1 MQKILFTG
9 GGSAGHVIP
18 NVALIQELQKTG
30 EYDLC
35 YFGTSGIEKGLI
47 TPLKI
52 PYFTYAAPKL
62 KRGCSF
68 DAIKNNLAIPHR
80 FLQAIST
87 AKKKLQEI
95 RPDVVFSKGG
105 YVALPVVYAAARL
118 GIPCLTHESDLSPGL
133 ANKLM
138 AKKCK
143 RVLTAFPETAKRF
156 SRGVYCG
163 QPLRG
168 ELFGRSKSAAKRE
181 LTGGTQRKVILIFGG
196 GSGSAAIND
205 AIRKLAPALCRK
217 YYLLHVCGKNG
228 TLQSSLKNYR
238 QFPFIKDMGAAY
250 AAADLIISRAGA
262 GAVFETLALKK
273 PAIFIPLE
281 GQTRGDQME
290 NARYFSEKQLC
301 YLLPQSRLDE
311 LPQTIERA
319 LADNGLKERLLTAPY
334 SSGTKPALQI
344 IRECLQA
351 EKRP

>member
-30 EYDLC
+30 EFDLC
-35 YFGTSGIEKGLI
+35 YFGTNGIEKGLI
-47 TPLKI
+47 EPLKI
-52 PYFTYAAPKL
+52 PYFTFTAPKL
-62 KRGCSF
+62 KRGLSL

-80 FLQAIST
+80 FLQAISV

-105 YVALPVVYAAARL
+105 YVALPVVHAAARL

-133 ANKLM
+133 ANRLM

-156 SRGVYCG
+156 TNGLYCG

-168 ELFGRSKSAAKRE
+168 DLFGRSKPVAKKQ
-181 LTGGTQRKVILIFGG
+181 LADGTQRKVILVFGG

-205 AIRKLAPALCRK
+205 AIRKLAPSLCRK
-217 YYLLHVCGKNG
+217 YFLLHVCGKNG

-238 QFPFIKDMGAAY
+238 QFTFIKDMGAAY

-281 GQTRGDQME
+281 GQTRGDQTE
-290 NARYFSEKQLC
+290 NARYFSEKKLC
-301 YLLPQSRLDE
+301 YHLPQSRLDE
-311 LPQTIERA
+311 LSQTIEQA
-319 LADNGLKERLLTAPY
+319 FADDGLKERLLTAPY
-334 SSGTKPALQI
+334 SSGTKPALHA